1 MNNILKIFTSRIF
14 TWIVLM
20 LVQILWFV
28 GIFYAFSANFAWVG
42 RLFEILTFFIVLTIV
57 NKQDN
62 PSYKLAWTIV
72 ILALPVLGLALYA
85 LFGSSNITKKNRKR
99 LAKVHEHTIG
109 FLYKNE
115 NVLSEIGKRSRGA
128 SKQAEYIAKWSGF
141 PIYKNEGIEYFSSGE
156 SVLEP
161 MLKDIRNAKRF
172 IFVEFFIIHEGRFLN
187 SVLEELEK
195 KAKEGVE
202 VRFIYDDMGSVST
215 VGYTFD
221 EKIRKRGIKCKKFN
235 PLKPIVSVVMYNRDH
250 RKILVFDGEIGYT
263 GGFNLSD
270 EYINEVQRFGYW
282 KDTGVRICGKAV
294 ENMTAMFLEMWQY
307 TDGKVEDISP
317 YFATTSTKDLKCS
330 FDGNPAEANLEENAQ
345 LIASSRQKRGYI
357 QPYADSPLDKEKV
370 GETVYLN
377 IINRAKDYIY
387 IFTPYLIIDNEMMT
401 ALCNAAKSGVDVHII
416 CPGIPDKKIIFMMSQ
431 SYYGQLIKAGVH
443 IHEFTPGFI
452 HAKNFVC
459 DDVIAT
465 VGTINLDYRSLYMHF
480 ECGVWIFDSEEIAR
494 IKEDAINTI
503 AASREIRLE
512 EVQNQSWLKSTAQ
525 GLLRLFSP
533 LM

>member
-1 MNNILKIFTSRIF
+1 MNKILKIFTSRIF

-28 GIFYAFSANFAWVG
+28 GIFYAFSSNFAWVG
-42 RLFEILTFFIVLTIV
+42 RIMEVVAFLVVLTIV

-62 PSYKLAWTIV
+62 PSYKLAWTIT

-85 LFGSSNITKKNRKR
+85 LFGRSNITVKNRKL
-99 LAKVHEHTIG
+99 LAKMHQHTVG
-109 FLYKNE
+109 YLDDKDD
-115 NVLSEIGKRSRGA
+115 VLHEIGKRSRGA
-128 SKQAEYIAKWSGF
+128 SKQAEYICKWSNF
-141 PIYKNEGIEYFSSGE
+141 PVYKNCGLQYFSAGE
-156 SVLEP
+156 DVLQP
-161 MLKDIRNAKRF
+161 MLEDIRKAEKY
-172 IFVEFFIIHEGRFLN
+172 IFVEFFIIHEGRFFN
-187 SVLEELEK
+187 SVLDELEK

-202 VRFIYDDMGSVST
+202 IRFLYDDMGSVST
-215 VGYTFD
+215 VGHTFD
-221 EKIRKRGIKCKKFN
+221 EEIRKKGIQCKKFN
-235 PLKPIVSVVMYNRDH
+235 PLKPILSVVMNNRDH
-250 RKILVFDGEIGYT
+250 RKIMVIDGKVGYT

-282 KDTGVRICGKAV
+282 KDTGIRV
-294 ENMTAMFLEMWQY
+294 EGEPVANMTAMFLEMWQY
-307 TDGKVEDISP
+307 TTGITEDLTP
-317 YFATTSTKDLKCS
+317 YFMKDNSNDFSMKKG
-330 FDGNPAEANLEENAQ
+330 FV
-345 LIASSRQKRGYI
+345 

-401 ALCNAAKSGVDVHII
+401 ALCNAAKSGVDVHIV
-416 CPGIPDKKIIFMMSQ
+416 CPGIPDKKLVFMLTQ
-431 SYYGQLIKAGVH
+431 SYYGQLMRAGVH

-465 VGTINLDYRSLYMHF
+465 VGTINLDYRSLYMHY
-480 ECGVWIFDSEEIAR
+480 ECGVWMFDTNVVSK
-494 IKEDAINTI
+494 IKEDALKTI
-503 AASREIRLE
+503 EISREISLE
-512 EVQNQSWLKSTAQ
+512 EIQGQSWFKSTIQ

>member
-1 MNNILKIFTSRIF
+1 MNKILKIFTSRIF

-28 GIFYAFSANFAWVG
+28 GIFYAFSANVTWVG
-42 RLFEILTFFIVLTIV
+42 RLLEIAAFLIVLTIV

-85 LFGSSNITKKNRKR
+85 LLGRSNITKKNRKR
-99 LAKVHEHTIG
+99 LAQMHRHTAEY
-109 FLYKNE
+109 LNE
-115 NVLSEIGKRSRGA
+115 DDNVLTEIGLRSRGA
-128 SKQAEYIAKWSGF
+128 SKQAEYICKWSDF
-141 PIYKNEGIEYFSSGE
+141 PVYNNCGLRYFSAGE
-156 SVLEP
+156 EVLQP
-161 MLKDIRNAKRF
+161 MLEDIRRAEKF
-172 IFVEFFIIHEGRFLN
+172 IFLEFFIIHEGLFLN
-187 SVLEELEK
+187 SILDELEK
-195 KAKEGVE
+195 KAKQGVE
-202 VRFIYDDMGSVST
+202 IRFMYDDMGSVST
-215 VGYTFD
+215 VGHTFD
-221 EKIRKRGIKCKKFN
+221 EVIRKRGMKCQKFN
-235 PLKPIVSVVMYNRDH
+235 PLKPILSVVMNNRDH
-250 RKILVFDGEIGYT
+250 RKILVIDGKIGYT

-270 EYINEVQRFGYW
+270 EYINEVERFGYW
-282 KDTGVRICGKAV
+282 KDTGIRVQGDAV
-294 ENMTAMFLEMWQY
+294 SNMTAMFLEMWQY
-307 TDGKVEDISP
+307 STGKAEDLTS
-317 YFATTSTKDLKCS
+317 YFLEDLTSGFHMEKG
-330 FDGNPAEANLEENAQ
+330 FV
-345 LIASSRQKRGYI
+345 

-401 ALCNAAKSGVDVHII
+401 ALCNAAKSGVDVHIV
-416 CPGIPDKKIIFMMSQ
+416 CPGIPDKKVIFMMTQ

-480 ECGVWIFDSEEIAR
+480 ECGVWIYDAEVVAE
-494 IKEDAINTI
+494 IKEDALKTI
-503 AASREIRLE
+503 RASKEITLE
-512 EVQNQSWLKSTAQ
+512 EIQKQSWLKSTAQ